1 MGGSF
6 NSPFMF
12 YFFKKERVKK
22 KSCSRKHGKI
32 RFSPKEGYVLI
43 RGTVFY
49 NFSECLKYF
58 IIK

>member
-22 KSCSRKHGKI
+22 KTLQQETWKNKI
-32 RFSPKEGYVLI
+32 FPKGMDTYLFMVLFSIIFLNVLNI
-43 RGTVFY
+43 
-49 NFSECLKYF
+49 SL
-58 IIK
+58 